1 MTGSPQK
8 SIKDP
13 VRFKMNINNIPT
25 FNEEFFKRII
35 KFGILGIIAL
45 ILLFSPIGLFS
56 TVEAGH
62 VGVVTRFGAVN
73 RVANPGV
80 VVKIPFIDV
89 VAKMETRTQK
99 EQVEAQAASKDLQV
113 VKSTIALNYHLRGEK
128 AVEVY
133 QNIGI
138 EYNERIIAPA
148 MQEAFKAT
156 TARFTASD
164 LISKREAVKTQ
175 AYTELKKRLEKY
187 NVIVDDFN
195 IVNFDF
201 SLEFNQAIE
210 NKTVAQQNKERAQIE
225 AETALVQAQGQ
236 ADAQRKVEESGNLSP
251 AYLEF
256 LAIQKWDGVLPN
268 ATSGTPFINIPTR

>member
-1 MTGSPQK
+1 MQSLNQQIVK
-8 SIKDP
+8 N
-13 VRFKMNINNIPT
+13 V
-25 FNEEFFKRII
+25 I
-35 KFGILGIIAL
+35 KFGILGIVI
-45 ILLFSPIGLFS
+45 IIFLFSPLGFFS
-56 TVEAGH
+56 TIGAGH
-62 VGVVTRFGAVN
+62 VGVLTRFGAVN

-80 VVKIPFIDV
+80 VVKIPIIEIV
-89 VAKMETRTQK
+89 TEMETRTQK
-99 EQVEAQAASKDLQV
+99 EQVEAQAASKDLQI

-133 QNIGI
+133 QNIGV

-201 SLEFNQAIE
+201 SGEFNQAIE

-225 AETALVQAQGQ
+225 AETALVEAQGQ

-256 LAIQKWDGVLPN
+256 LAIQKWNGVLPN

>member
-1 MTGSPQK
+1 
-8 SIKDP
+8 
-13 VRFKMNINNIPT
+13 MNINNIPT
-25 FNEEFFKRII
+25 FNEGFFKKLI
-35 KFGILGIIAL
+35 KFGILGIIVL
-45 ILLFSPIGLFS
+45 ILLFSPIGFFS
-56 TVEAGH
+56 TVDAGN
-62 VGVVTRFGAVN
+62 VGVVTRFGAVS
-73 RVANPGV
+73 RVANPGI
-80 VVKIPFIDV
+80 VVKIPFV
-89 VAKMETRTQK
+89 EAVYEMETRTQK
-99 EQVEAQAASKDLQV
+99 EQVDAQAASKDLQE
-113 VKSTIALNYHLRGEK
+113 VKSTIALNFHLRGEK
-128 AVEVY
+128 AVYVY

-138 EYNERIIAPA
+138 EYKERIIAPA

-201 SLEFNQAIE
+201 SGEFNQAIE

-236 ADAQRKVEESGNLSP
+236 ADAQKKVEQSGNLSP

-256 LAIQKWDGVLPN
+256 LAIQKWNGVLPN
-268 ATSGTPFINIPTR
+268 ATSGTPFINIPTN